1 MCYCNNLS
9 ATEQVIVLGK
19 DKQCSTMTTTNGFE
33 FFSYEISGT
42 NINALNK
49 TSPSSVAVMIISFGS
64 GATIFVPAYCDN
76 APLIVSRQIV
86 VSRPQCC
93 SKPLLLFRPL
103 SVVPRVHRNGA
114 QIITKPHF
122 SLNSIKFS
130 IEQ

>member
-1 MCYCNNLS
+1 M
-9 ATEQVIVLGK
+9 
-19 DKQCSTMTTTNGFE
+19 TMTNGFE
-33 FFSYEISGT
+33 LFLIKFLYEVSGT
-42 NINALNK
+42 NINARNQ
-49 TSPSSVAVMIISFGS
+49 TSPGQSWSLGS
-64 GATIFVPAYCDN
+64 GATIFVPAYYDD
-76 APLIVSRQIV
+76 ASLI